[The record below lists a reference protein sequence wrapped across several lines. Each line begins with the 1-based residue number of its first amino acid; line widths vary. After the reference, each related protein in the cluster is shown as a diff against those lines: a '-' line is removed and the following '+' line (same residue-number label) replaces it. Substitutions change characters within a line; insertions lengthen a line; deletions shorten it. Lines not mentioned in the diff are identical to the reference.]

1 MCYEALSKFAAW
13 AAGSVLLA
21 NSLTFAQRPAAD
33 RRART
38 YDPATETNIS
48 GVVADVK
55 QGACC
60 AMKGTHL
67 IQKAGHET
75 IEVFLGPSKFITSRG
90 FSFAQGDL
98 LNVTGSRVTTN
109 GADHIIARKVT
120 VDGKTL
126 ILRDELGRPK
136 GAGMRM
142 GWTGQ

>member
-1 MCYEALSKFAAW
+1 MVHTALSDNGKMPKSKRGF
-13 AAGSVLLA
+13 S
-21 NSLTFAQRPAAD
+21 
-33 RRART
+33 
-38 YDPATETNIS
+38 
-48 GVVADVK
+48 K
-55 QGACC
+55 